1 MTLQNTDHRYLIW
14 PDFPAFLPQGRE
26 GFRRGFERCER
37 AGGEYI
43 TSIEAI
49 EMIDFPLGTALNDE
63 AKNHLRARV
72 TTMLV
77 DQRRLGARSPMVT
90 RNLVAEAMTKS
101 PLPVHERSERLLRFL
116 TLRSSTVGHYVFLY
130 RDGVDGDVPRNSA
143 GELIVQ
149 PFPTN
154 PVMQEAMAWSES
166 TTFEEVMYLVQY
178 LTEKVWI
185 GEQHPG
191 SFNFQ
196 VTVDGHEK
204 IADLQTNP
212 SSSQAFVAMWINDET
227 KEAFV
232 EGFRPGIRD
241 AGYQALR
248 IDKKDDVVKIDDEI
262 ISEIRRSRFLVAD
275 FTQGNDGARGGV
287 YFEAGYAL
295 GLGIPVIF
303 ACRRDMVDM
312 LHFDTRQY
320 AHILWDHSSDLRA
333 AIRERESAPE
343 LDMDLRSFRIFPED
357 MQGRKQ

>member
-14 PDFPAFLPQGRE
+14 PDFPAAAPFLPQGRE

-63 AKNHLRARV
+63 AKNHLRARL

-130 RDGVDGDVPRNSA
+130 RDGVDGDAPRNSY

-178 LTEKVWI
+178 LTEKAWI
-185 GEQHPG
+185 REQHPR

-227 KEAFV
+227 EEAFV

-312 LHFDTRQY
+312 LHFDTRHY
-320 AHILWDHSSDLRA
+320 AHILWDHPSDLRA
-333 AIRERESAPE
+333 AIRERIRA
-343 LDMDLRSFRIFPED
+343 RIG
-357 MQGRKQ
+357 QGSEVIQNIP